1 MYHKLTIT
9 CALYPE
15 ELFDQHNSEIF
26 RRKNYAYIN
35 NCRGRNFVNLTLQGD
50 IKGLL
55 KLKITMD

>member
-15 ELFDQHNSEIF
+15 GLFDQHNGEIL

-35 NCRGRNFVNLTLQGD
+35 NCRGRNFVNLTLQRRY
-50 IKGLL
+50 
-55 KLKITMD
+55 